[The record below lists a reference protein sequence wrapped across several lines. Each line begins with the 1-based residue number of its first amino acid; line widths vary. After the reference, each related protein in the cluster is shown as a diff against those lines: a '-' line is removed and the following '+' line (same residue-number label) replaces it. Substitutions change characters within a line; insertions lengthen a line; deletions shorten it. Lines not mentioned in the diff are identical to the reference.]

1 MRSVDPGGGKQ
12 LRGAFMPLA
21 ERVTDYTI
29 AQLKNEVVDY
39 QQVVRLTTETG
50 HQAFIAFPDQPP
62 AQWLTIN
69 GSNTTAFL
77 ERGEFDRIHHLL
89 QTETPLFFTSSFIV
103 GPVLNLST
111 SAELP
116 GEGPADDDALA
127 QLMATMRQHLAD
139 SGEPGSA

>member
-1 MRSVDPGGGKQ
+1 
-12 LRGAFMPLA
+12 MPLG

-62 AQWLTIN
+62 AQWLTI
-69 GSNTTAFL
+69 SDSTTIAFL

-89 QTETPLFFTSSFIV
+89 QTEAPLFFTSINFDLLGIQA
-103 GPVLNLST
+103 LTLST

-127 QLMATMRQHLAD
+127 QLMATIRQRHLPD
-139 SGEPGSA
+139 VSGVDEVR

>member
-1 MRSVDPGGGKQ
+1 
-12 LRGAFMPLA
+12 MPLG

-69 GSNTTAFL
+69 INESTTTAYL
-77 ERGEFDRIHHLL
+77 QRGEFDRIHHLL

-127 QLMATMRQHLAD
+127 QLMATVRQHLAD

>member
-1 MRSVDPGGGKQ
+1 
-12 LRGAFMPLA
+12 MPLG

-50 HQAFIAFPDQPP
+50 HKAFIAFPDQPP
-62 AQWLTIN
+62 AQWLTIS
-69 GSNTTAFL
+69 GSNTTAYL
-77 ERGEFDRIHHLL
+77 QRREFDRIHPLL

-103 GPVLNLST
+103 GPVFTLST
-111 SAELP
+111 SAELS

-127 QLMATMRQHLAD
+127 QLAATMRQHLAD

>member
-1 MRSVDPGGGKQ
+1 
-12 LRGAFMPLA
+12 
-21 ERVTDYTI
+21 
-29 AQLKNEVVDY
+29 LKNEVVDY

-62 AQWLTIN
+62 AQWLTI
-69 GSNTTAFL
+69 SDSTTIAFL

-89 QTETPLFFTSSFIV
+89 QTEAPLFFTSINFDLLGIQA
-103 GPVLNLST
+103 LTLST

>member
-1 MRSVDPGGGKQ
+1 
-12 LRGAFMPLA
+12 MPLG

-69 GSNTTAFL
+69 PSTTTAFL
-77 ERGEFDRIHHLL
+77 ERGEFDRIFRLL

-103 GPVLNLST
+103 GPVFNLST

>member
-1 MRSVDPGGGKQ
+1 
-12 LRGAFMPLA
+12 MPLA
-21 ERVTDYTI
+21 ERVTSYTI
-29 AQLKNEVVDY
+29 TQVKNNIVDY
-39 QQVVRLTTETG
+39 QQIVRLTTETG

-69 GSNTTAFL
+69 ARSTTTAYL
-77 ERGEFDRIHHLL
+77 QRREFDRIHHLL

-103 GPVLNLST
+103 GPVFTLST

>member
-1 MRSVDPGGGKQ
+1 
-12 LRGAFMPLA
+12 MPLA
-21 ERVTDYTI
+21 ERVTSYTI
-29 AQLKNEVVDY
+29 TQVKNNIVNY
-39 QQVVRLTTETG
+39 QQIVRLTTETG

-69 GSNTTAFL
+69 ESNTTAFL
-77 ERGEFDRIHHLL
+77 ERGEFDRIHRLL

-103 GPVLNLST
+103 GPVFNLST

-127 QLMATMRQHLAD
+127 QLMATMRQHVAD